1 MTLLTDAL
9 AYSLQEG
16 STGWSWRVYDLDGE
30 IVATGE
36 AVTKQGA
43 QADLERVYADRS
55 GHAALD

>member
-16 STGWSWRVYDLDGE
+16 STGWSWRVYDLEGE

-36 AVTKQGA
+36 AVTKQRA
-43 QADLERVYADRS
+43 EADLERVYAARS
-55 GHAALD
+55 KAAPLD